1 MESFPK
7 YNEFMLPI
15 LRLIQDQKTCS
26 MKDVRSA
33 MIDHFNLSE
42 DQLRMCIPSGPSLL
56 HSRTGWAKTYLSKA
70 GLLEQPQ
77 RAHIQITK
85 SGLDAL
91 ASDISEIN
99 RAYLSQFE
107 GFHKFQERSSR
118 TPKGNDPEQEIN
130 ESTPEERLTDAYS
143 EIRSLVEDSLLERLR
158 ASDPFEFE
166 KIVLKAMGAL
176 GYGNQIND
184 ESHTTKKSGD
194 EGIDGVINEDALGL
208 DRIYLQ
214 AKRWKEGNTVSRSEV
229 QKFAGALQG
238 KGASKGVFITT
249 SHFSSGAMQYADALA
264 NVKIV
269 LIDGNQLTHL
279 LYEHGVGMTD
289 EMTYTVKRIDQD
301 FFED

>member
-15 LRLIQDQKTCS
+15 LRLIEDQQTWS
-26 MKDVRSA
+26 MKDVRAA
-33 MIDHFNLSE
+33 MIDNFNFSE
-42 DQLRMCIPSGPSLL
+42 DQLRMCIPSGEPLL
-56 HSRTGWAKTYLSKA
+56 RSRTGWAKTYLLKA

-77 RAHIQITK
+77 RAHIRITTTGLEALN
-85 SGLDAL
+85 SG
-91 ASDISEIN
+91 ISEIN
-99 RAYLSQFE
+99 SAYLSQFE
-107 GFHKFQERSSR
+107 GFQQFQSSKPVIS
-118 TPKGNDPEQEIN
+118 TTDDLQDN
-130 ESTPEERLTDAYS
+130 ENLSTPEERLTDAYT
-143 EIRSLVEDSLLERLR
+143 EIRSLVEDSLLDQLR

-249 SHFSSGAMQYADALA
+249 SHFSSGAMKYVDALA
-264 NVKIV
+264 NVQIV
-269 LIDGNQLTHL
+269 LIDGNQLSHL
-279 LYEHGVGMTD
+279 LYEHGVGVTD
-289 EMTYTVKRIDQD
+289 ETTYTVKRIDQD
-301 FFED
+301 FFEI